1 MDTMTRPKQQVLLED
16 PSAHELE
23 TVPMR
28 VVMNGSAPPS
38 TMAMSPP
45 HRRRAIVTATLGLA
59 GLVIASALLA
69 DASGVAAG
77 TLVVVGVWLARY
89 WGRHSR

>member
-1 MDTMTRPKQQVLLED
+1 MDTMTRPKQEVLLED

-23 TVPMR
+23 RVSMR
-28 VVMNGSAPPS
+28 VVRNGSARPS

-45 HRRRAIVTATLGLA
+45 HRRRGIITATLGVA

-77 TLVVVGVWLARY
+77 TLVAMGVWLARY